1 MKEDAMNNLYNSIIF
16 IVIAVIFLIV
26 YIAKNKVKSIEDFK
40 KSKKTLFS
48 ISMICLLLAGAKLYF
63 YIEETQ
69 KSEKLNTKQVQQ
81 QEIKETKDNNENDS
95 IRTGN
100 IREDIKQFQELKSKI
115 YEYFE
120 YMYSPNSQ
128 HNQNRS
134 VDELDNLK
142 KADKILLEEHF
153 KKIDNVMSK
162 CLSENR
168 YFKNSEFEL
177 FSSELNKINELVNK
191 WKKNVQTGESNKET
205 QEKQETKKQQDEKD
219 LYKVLEK
226 VTQIRPIMN
235 GFKTKRI
242 GSFAYVITS
251 KLTFDKF
258 TSKDISDYLDK
269 MLDKNKTEKINY
281 IILQVD
287 DEFYHIATPYAISK
301 VTVDSNF
308 DIKEELDVFGYKN
321 SKYINDKGK
330 EIFK

>member
-153 KKIDNVMSK
+153 KKIDRKSV
-162 CLSENR
+162 
-168 YFKNSEFEL
+168 
-177 FSSELNKINELVNK
+177 V
-191 WKKNVQTGESNKET
+191 
-205 QEKQETKKQQDEKD
+205 
-219 LYKVLEK
+219 
-226 VTQIRPIMN
+226 
-235 GFKTKRI
+235 
-242 GSFAYVITS
+242 
-251 KLTFDKF
+251 
-258 TSKDISDYLDK
+258 
-269 MLDKNKTEKINY
+269 
-281 IILQVD
+281 
-287 DEFYHIATPYAISK
+287 
-301 VTVDSNF
+301 
-308 DIKEELDVFGYKN
+308 
-321 SKYINDKGK
+321 
-330 EIFK
+330 